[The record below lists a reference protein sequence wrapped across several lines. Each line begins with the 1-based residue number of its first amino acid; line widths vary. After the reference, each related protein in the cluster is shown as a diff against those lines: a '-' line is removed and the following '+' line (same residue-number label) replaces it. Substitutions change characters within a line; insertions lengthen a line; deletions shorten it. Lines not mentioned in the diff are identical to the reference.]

1 MRIIQSF
8 FFCLLLLTLIF
19 QSCSV
24 EKRHYTNG
32 YHLQWKHDAKP
43 ADAEQIKEAV
53 VQIKQKQKVVNL
65 NNVSNQKTSL
75 SENINELIA
84 SSNKKKRFSLS
95 TDSIGCDTLILRN
108 ETEIKVKV
116 TEITPTEIKYKYC
129 NNLTGPTYVVYRY
142 DVSYIKY
149 ANGSLDSFVNEHAP
163 TPTLKNRQNP
173 NKDNAYRTEDYVRK
187 RSVASIF
194 FGAFSLIPIYG
205 GAAGVIAILLGSKCL
220 RLIDQN
226 PKELSPYKSRATT
239 GFVLGILGFLLSLFI
254 IVYYILVVLR
264 II

>member
-1 MRIIQSF
+1 MRLIKP
-8 FFCLLLLTLIF
+8 FFCSLLILTLIF

-24 EKRHYTNG
+24 EKRHYTSG
-32 YHLQWKHDAKP
+32 YNLQWKHAAKP
-43 ADAEQIKEAV
+43 TNAEETKEAV
-53 VQIKQKQKVVNL
+53 AQAKQEQKVIKLKNA
-65 NNVSNQKTSL
+65 SNQKTL
-75 SENINELIA
+75 FSENINELIA
-84 SSNKKKRFSLS
+84 SSEKKKRISIS
-95 TDSIGCDTLILRN
+95 PDSIGCDTLILRN

-163 TPTLKNRQNP
+163 TPTLKNKQFA
-173 NKDNAYRTEDYVRK
+173 KEDKYRTENYVSK

-220 RLIDQN
+220 RLIDKN
-226 PKELSPYKSRATT
+226 PRELSPYKSRATT
-239 GFVLGILGFLLSLFI
+239 GFVLGIIGFLISLFI
-254 IVYYILVVLR
+254 IVLYALMILK

>member
-1 MRIIQSF
+1 MRIIKPF
-8 FFCLLLLTLIF
+8 FYSLVFLTLIF

-24 EKRHYTNG
+24 EKRHYTSG
-32 YHLQWKHDAKP
+32 YNLQWKHNAKP
-43 ADAEQIKEAV
+43 TEPEE
-53 VQIKQKQKVVNL
+53 IKQAVAQTKQEQKVIKL
-65 NNVSNQKTSL
+65 KSVSNQKTIL

-84 SSNKKKRFSLS
+84 SSEKKKRISIS
-95 TDSIGCDTLILRN
+95 TDSIACDTLILRN

-116 TEITPTEIKYKYC
+116 TEITPTEVKYKYC

-163 TPTLKNRQNP
+163 TPTLKNRQVNRD
-173 NKDNAYRTEDYVRK
+173 DNYRTENYVRK

-205 GAAGVIAILLGSKCL
+205 GAASIIAMTLGNKCL
-220 RLIDQN
+220 RLIDKN
-226 PKELSPYKSRATT
+226 PRELMPYKAKATT
-239 GFVLGILGFLLSLFI
+239 GFVLGVIGFLISLFV
-254 IVYYILVVLR
+254 IVFYILTILK